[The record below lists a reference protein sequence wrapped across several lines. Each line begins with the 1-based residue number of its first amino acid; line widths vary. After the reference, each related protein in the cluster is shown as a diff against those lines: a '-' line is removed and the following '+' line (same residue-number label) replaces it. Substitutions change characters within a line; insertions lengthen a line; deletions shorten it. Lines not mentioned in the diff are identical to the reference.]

1 MRKAVIVSA
10 VRTPV
15 GKCRGILAGVPAY
28 KLGAAVIKEAVA
40 RSGVDPAEI
49 NEVLFANLT
58 NVEVCNMARMCL
70 LEAGL
75 PLEIPGI
82 TLNRNCASSLNALAY
97 GAILIESGN
106 ADIVVAGGAESESR
120 TNYVMEKPTQAY
132 QMNPPR
138 FLPVQFAPPSL
149 GDPPMIISA
158 ENIAERFDIS
168 REECDAYSLQS
179 HRKAAAAWNSGVF
192 EGQIVPIEVNLGK
205 GKTMLVEKDECYR
218 ENADLEAMARLKP
231 VMKKDGIVTAG
242 NASQMSDGAAALVVM
257 EKSIAEERGL
267 KILAEFEGYSSVG
280 VDPNIMGIGPVYAT
294 RKLLNKL
301 QLTLDD
307 VDLIEL
313 NEAFASQT
321 IACVRELGID
331 ESKLN
336 VNGGA
341 IALGHPLGGSGAVI
355 ATKMIYELARRGAR
369 RGLVTFCCGGGQGVA
384 VMLKRNED

>member
-1 MRKAVIVSA
+1 
-10 VRTPV
+10 
-15 GKCRGILAGVPAY
+15 
-28 KLGAAVIKEAVA
+28 
-40 RSGVDPAEI
+40 
-49 NEVLFANLT
+49 
-58 NVEVCNMARMCL
+58 
-70 LEAGL
+70 
-75 PLEIPGI
+75 
-82 TLNRNCASSLNALAY
+82 
-97 GAILIESGN
+97 
-106 ADIVVAGGAESESR
+106 
-120 TNYVMEKPTQAY
+120 
-132 QMNPPR
+132 
-138 FLPVQFAPPSL
+138 
-149 GDPPMIISA
+149 
-158 ENIAERFDIS
+158 
-168 REECDAYSLQS
+168 
-179 HRKAAAAWNSGVF
+179 
-192 EGQIVPIEVNLGK
+192 
-205 GKTMLVEKDECYR
+205 
-218 ENADLEAMARLKP
+218 
-231 VMKKDGIVTAG
+231 MKKDGIVTAG

-267 KILAEFEGYSSVG
+267 EILAEFEGYSSVG

-294 RKLLNKL
+294 RKLLKKL